1 MSQHFPVLIVLLPL
15 TAALLSPFFSY
26 FHKHM
31 GKWVAVASLFGAF
44 LCSVGL
50 LMQTAFVEN
59 DGGDLKAMLDRL
71 FANAIKECKR

>member
-50 LMQTAFVEN
+50 LLQTVQ
-59 DGGDLKAMLDRL
+59 DGGQVVHFAENSHFGKSRL
-71 FANAIKECKR
+71 TNK